1 MDDKE
6 TAFPEVE
13 KPIPA
18 EMLGY
23 DEEVISTGQVI
34 QTEGKTFFVSDKIDT
49 SDDRFRHAAY
59 VRIAQGTYN
68 VRVVNIAPET
78 QRIQLE
84 F

>member
-1 MDDKE
+1 ME
-6 TAFPEVE
+6 NENRAFPDVE

-23 DEEVISTGQVI
+23 DEEVIATGKVI
-34 QTEGKTFFVSDKIDT
+34 QEQGSKFFVSDKSDT

-59 VRIAQGTYN
+59 VRIADGTFN
-68 VRVVNIAPET
+68 VRVVNIAPES

>member
-1 MDDKE
+1 MENEKP
-6 TAFPEVE
+6 AFPEVGN
-13 KPIPA
+13 PIPA

-23 DEEVISTGQVI
+23 DEEVIATGKVI
-34 QTEGKTFFVSDKIDT
+34 QAEGSRFFVSDKSDT

-59 VRIAQGTYN
+59 VRIAEGTFN

>member
-1 MDDKE
+1 MANED
-6 TAFPEVE
+6 AVFPEVE
-13 KPIPA
+13 VPMPA

-23 DEEVISTGQVI
+23 DEEVIATGQVI
-34 QTEGKTFFVSDKIDT
+34 QEGGNNFFVSDKVDT

-59 VRIAQGTYN
+59 VRVAQGTYN
-68 VRVVNIAPET
+68 VRAVNIAPET